1 MFKLGKAAGNFAPEP
16 HSTAQKCLGEM
27 RNCGVCA
34 TALGA
39 ALNDMGKGGMEGG
52 RDVALPYHQEE
63 PKA

>member
-1 MFKLGKAAGNFAPEP
+1 
-16 HSTAQKCLGEM
+16 M

-34 TALGA
+34 SALGA

-52 RDVALPYHQEE
+52 RDVVPPYHQEE